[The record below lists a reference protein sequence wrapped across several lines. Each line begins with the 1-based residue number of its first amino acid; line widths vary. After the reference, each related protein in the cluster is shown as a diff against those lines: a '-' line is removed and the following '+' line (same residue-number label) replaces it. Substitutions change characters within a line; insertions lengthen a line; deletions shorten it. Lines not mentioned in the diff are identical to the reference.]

1 MTDYL
6 TNFVK
11 TGNPN
16 ATGLLP
22 EWKPITTNQGKVL
35 RLGEDDTRMGNASML
50 KLSYTMLTNK
60 AVGE

>member
-6 TNFVK
+6 TNFAK

-16 ATGLLP
+16 SDTLPVWEPAASNKNKVMGFGEHATGMR
-22 EWKPITTNQGKVL
+22 KPSGLK
-35 RLGEDDTRMGNASML
+35 ML
-50 KLSYTMLTNK
+50 ITMLTNK